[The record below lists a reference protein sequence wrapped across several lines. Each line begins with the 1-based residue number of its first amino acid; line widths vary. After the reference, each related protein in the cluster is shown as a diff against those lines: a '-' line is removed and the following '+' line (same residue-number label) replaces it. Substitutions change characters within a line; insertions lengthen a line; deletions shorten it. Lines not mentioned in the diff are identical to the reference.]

1 MGTVA
6 GAEPAAEVTGFTNGD
21 TAKVSADTKHDQPLR
36 LLDTVL
42 IGLRIT
48 ESLPVNLLSLLN
60 FVLSTV
66 TDENGLSTPLDN
78 DVLALGDRIETDFN
92 LGLSQDIGGGG
103 HVHEEVL
110 NSSLGTNSRS
120 ETEGSGHEVGEN
132 LVRARGLVG
141 SVFAETGNLQG
152 RLVLV
157 GVAERAIEGGGL
169 GGLRQSSPLLAGGDS
184 SAGGGQLLAGASA
197 QQSA

>member
-1 MGTVA
+1 MTPI
-6 GAEPAAEVTGFTNGD
+6 AESPAIVFRSDFQSFRSNPSL
-21 TAKVSADTKHDQPLR
+21 V
-36 LLDTVL
+36 VNCL
-42 IGLRIT
+42 ISPT
-48 ESLPVNLLSLLN
+48 
-60 FVLSTV
+60 
-66 TDENGLSTPLDN
+66 
-78 DVLALGDRIETDFN
+78 
-92 LGLSQDIGGGG
+92 
-103 HVHEEVL
+103 L

-197 QQSA
+197 QIQFRGGSG